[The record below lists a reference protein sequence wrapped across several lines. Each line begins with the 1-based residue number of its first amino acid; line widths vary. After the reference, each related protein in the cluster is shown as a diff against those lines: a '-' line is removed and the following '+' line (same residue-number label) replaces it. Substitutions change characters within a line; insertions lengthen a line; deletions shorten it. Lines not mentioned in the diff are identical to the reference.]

1 MINEK
6 QSVYEVELEFDLKK
20 FNTTFPLF
28 RDFPYLHLSGSDVM
42 LTHPLSFFEGREQI
56 SYVLEMYGEFIQS
69 IIRSLQSK
77 ELSRYQLK
85 ELIVGILPTGPIE
98 SLNLITRT
106 FNCLKRRNINSIS
119 EVMSKTFQEL
129 TDIPNFGRSS
139 ADDLLYSILLL
150 TILDSEFKAGRKY
163 VETPHT
169 SYPDFQNLESM
180 RPDGLDQSG
189 TNDWIANN
197 REIYESVLNQQSGSG
212 KFPNFTSEQ
221 DTLFFRVANVIQFI
235 NPEFTF
241 GDLLEVMPIFQLKPL
256 SEVSKWELIA
266 KNSIVNSNDDFHF
279 RNWGNFFHD
288 WNSKNIMVLTSRV
301 TSPNPDTLQDIANH
315 LGLTRERIRQIE
327 NNVRDS
333 IFAELSNKDSIL
345 PILSSYFQKIVGN
358 VARRSILM
366 KNNQWLQSHPI
377 PTFYLN
383 DNNEGDIKSFTDI
396 ELIDVLIFAS
406 PNIKTY
412 GDLIIGGDL
421 FKVDLELENINEVLD
436 TDIGAVTKS
445 FSVENLRSLF
455 VGIYSDDQSFDD
467 YCKSLN
473 LDVLW
478 KSLVPGNTPLSKR
491 IFIILNDA
499 KIPLDISSINAAL
512 NSGYA
517 KKSVS
522 NELSS
527 NPLFAQTFDG
537 LWQINTNFNKIEK
550 KDHPEVSVEKVSPH
564 DVNNKLILDTVE
576 LDSSEVVKLKRDIK

>member
-180 RPDGLDQSG
+180 RPDGLDQSE

-221 DTLFFRVANVIQFI
+221 DNLFFRVANVIQSI

-266 KNSIVNSNDDFHF
+266 KNSIVNSNDDFHYK
-279 RNWGNFFHD
+279 NWGNFFHD

-301 TSPNPDTLQDIANH
+301 ISPNPDTLQDIANH

-491 IFIILNDA
+491 ILIILNDA

-517 KKSVS
+517 KKSVG

-527 NPLFAQTFDG
+527 NPLFAQTFEG

-550 KDHPEVSVEKVSPH
+550 KDHPEVAVEKVSPH
-564 DVNNKLILDTVE
+564 DINNKLILDTVE

>member
-119 EVMSKTFQEL
+119 DVMSKTFQEL

-221 DTLFFRVANVIQFI
+221 DTLFFRVANVIQSI

-527 NPLFAQTFDG
+527 NPLFAQTFEG

-550 KDHPEVSVEKVSPH
+550 KDHPEVAVEKVSPH

>member
-1 MINEK
+1 
-6 QSVYEVELEFDLKK
+6 
-20 FNTTFPLF
+20 
-28 RDFPYLHLSGSDVM
+28 
-42 LTHPLSFFEGREQI
+42 
-56 SYVLEMYGEFIQS
+56 
-69 IIRSLQSK
+69 
-77 ELSRYQLK
+77 
-85 ELIVGILPTGPIE
+85 
-98 SLNLITRT
+98 
-106 FNCLKRRNINSIS
+106 
-119 EVMSKTFQEL
+119 
-129 TDIPNFGRSS
+129 
-139 ADDLLYSILLL
+139 
-150 TILDSEFKAGRKY
+150 
-163 VETPHT
+163 
-169 SYPDFQNLESM
+169 M
-180 RPDGLDQSG
+180 RPDGLDQSE

-221 DTLFFRVANVIQFI
+221 DNLFFRVANVIQSI

-241 GDLLEVMPIFQLKPL
+241 GDLLEVLPIFLLKPL

-279 RNWGNFFHD
+279 KNWGNFLHD

-301 TSPNPDTLQDIANH
+301 ISPNPDTLQDIANH

-358 VARRSILM
+358 VARRSILI
-366 KNNQWLQSHPI
+366 KSNQWLQSHPI

-383 DNNEGDIKSFTDI
+383 DNNEADIKSFSDI

-421 FKVDLELENINEVLD
+421 FKVDLELENINDVLD
-436 TDIGAVTKS
+436 TDTGAVTKL

-455 VGIYSDDQSFDD
+455 AGSYSDDQSFDD

-478 KSLVPGNTPLSKR
+478 KSLVPRNTPLSKR
-491 IFIILNDA
+491 IFLILNDA
-499 KIPLDISSINAAL
+499 KIPLDISSINVAL

-537 LWQINTNFNKIEK
+537 LWQINTNFNQIEK
-550 KDHPEVSVEKVSPH
+550 KDNPEVSLEKVSPH
-564 DVNNKLILDTVE
+564 GVNHKLILDTVE

>member
-119 EVMSKTFQEL
+119 DVMSKTFQEL

-221 DTLFFRVANVIQFI
+221 DTLFCRVANVIQFI
-235 NPEFTF
+235 NPDFTF

-550 KDHPEVSVEKVSPH
+550 KDHPEVPVEKVSPH

>member
-180 RPDGLDQSG
+180 RPDGLDQSE

-221 DTLFFRVANVIQFI
+221 DNLFFRVANVIQSI

-301 TSPNPDTLQDIANH
+301 ISPNPDTLQDIANH

-491 IFIILNDA
+491 ILIILNDA

-517 KKSVS
+517 KKSVG

-527 NPLFAQTFDG
+527 NPLFAQTFEG

-550 KDHPEVSVEKVSPH
+550 KDHPVVAVEKVSPH
-564 DVNNKLILDTVE
+564 DINNKLILDTVE

>member
-6 QSVYEVELEFDLKK
+6 QSIYEVELEFDLKK

-42 LTHPLSFFEGREQI
+42 LTHPLSFFEGREQV

-69 IIRSLQSK
+69 VIRSLQSK
-77 ELSRYQLK
+77 ELYRYQLR

-106 FNCLKRRNINSIS
+106 FNCLKRSNINSIS

-139 ADDLLYSILLL
+139 ADDLLYSILEL
-150 TILDSEFKAGRKY
+150 TILNSESKAGRNY

-169 SYPDFQNLESM
+169 SYPHFQNLESLS
-180 RPDGLDQSG
+180 PDGLDQSG

-221 DTLFFRVANVIQFI
+221 DNLFFRVANVIQSI

-241 GDLLEVMPIFQLKPL
+241 GDLLEVLPIFLLKPL

-279 RNWGNFFHD
+279 KNWGNFLHD

-301 TSPNPDTLQDIANH
+301 ISPNPDTLQDIANH

-358 VARRSILM
+358 VARRSILI
-366 KNNQWLQSHPI
+366 KSNQWLQSHPI

-383 DNNEGDIKSFTDI
+383 DNNEADIKSFSDI

-421 FKVDLELENINEVLD
+421 FKVDLELENINDVLD
-436 TDIGAVTKS
+436 TDTGAVTKL

-455 VGIYSDDQSFDD
+455 AGSYSDDQSFDD

-478 KSLVPGNTPLSKR
+478 KSLVPRNTPLSKR
-491 IFIILNDA
+491 IFLILNDA
-499 KIPLDISSINAAL
+499 NIPLDISSINVAL

-537 LWQINTNFNKIEK
+537 LWQINTNFNQIEK
-550 KDHPEVSVEKVSPH
+550 KDNPEVSLEKVSPH
-564 DVNNKLILDTVE
+564 GVNHKLILDTVE
-576 LDSSEVVKLKRDIK
+576 LDSSEIVKLKRDIK

>member
-221 DTLFFRVANVIQFI
+221 DNLFFRVANVIQSI

-491 IFIILNDA
+491 ILIILNDA

-517 KKSVS
+517 KKSVG

-527 NPLFAQTFDG
+527 NPLFAQTFEG

-550 KDHPEVSVEKVSPH
+550 KDHPEVAVEKVSPH
-564 DVNNKLILDTVE
+564 DINNKLILDTVE

>member
-1 MINEK
+1 
-6 QSVYEVELEFDLKK
+6 
-20 FNTTFPLF
+20 
-28 RDFPYLHLSGSDVM
+28 
-42 LTHPLSFFEGREQI
+42 
-56 SYVLEMYGEFIQS
+56 
-69 IIRSLQSK
+69 
-77 ELSRYQLK
+77 
-85 ELIVGILPTGPIE
+85 
-98 SLNLITRT
+98 
-106 FNCLKRRNINSIS
+106 
-119 EVMSKTFQEL
+119 MSKTFQEL

-235 NPEFTF
+235 NPDFTF

-266 KNSIVNSNDDFHF
+266 KNSIVNSNDDFHYK
-279 RNWGNFFHD
+279 NWGNFFHD

-550 KDHPEVSVEKVSPH
+550 KDHPEVPVEKVSPH

>member
-119 EVMSKTFQEL
+119 DVMSKTFQEL

-235 NPEFTF
+235 NPDFTF

-266 KNSIVNSNDDFHF
+266 KNSIVNSNDDFHYK
-279 RNWGNFFHD
+279 NWGNFFHD

-550 KDHPEVSVEKVSPH
+550 KDHPEVPVEKVSPH

>member
-6 QSVYEVELEFDLKK
+6 QSIYEVELEFDLKK

-235 NPEFTF
+235 NPDFTF

-550 KDHPEVSVEKVSPH
+550 KDHPEVPVEKVSPH